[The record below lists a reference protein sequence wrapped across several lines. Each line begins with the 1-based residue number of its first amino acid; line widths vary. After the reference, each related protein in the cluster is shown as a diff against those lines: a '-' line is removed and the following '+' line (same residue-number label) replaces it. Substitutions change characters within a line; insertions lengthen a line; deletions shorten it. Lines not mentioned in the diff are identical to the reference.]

1 MRKNIVVDAGALTLF
16 FAGDLR
22 IKEHFNE
29 MERGQAEGHICSV
42 NLAEFYYKTCEKLGK
57 QTADTWY
64 HQSRAILRVV
74 ETDETLTHSVGLERC
89 RQARRLSL
97 ADCHALALT
106 RRLKAQLLT
115 TDSELAKISNNE
127 ARYMEV

>member
-1 MRKNIVVDAGALTLF
+1 MRKNIVIDAGALTLF
-16 FAGDLR
+16 LAGDLR
-22 IKEHFNE
+22 VKEHFDE
-29 MERGQAEGHICSV
+29 MERGQADGHICSV

-74 ETDETLTHSVGLERC
+74 ETDETLTHSVGLEKC
-89 RQARRLSL
+89 QQARRLSL

-106 RRLKAQLLT
+106 RRLKALLLT
-115 TDSELAKISNNE
+115 TDSELAKIKDIE
-127 ARYMEV
+127 AKHIEV